1 MATEK
6 TKTTNTVKMEAV
18 RIPYDQL
25 NPTIHTF
32 TVIYNGIRY
41 DIQRGVVVEVPSF
54 VADILRNSKA
64 I

>member
-1 MATEK
+1 MATK
-6 TKTTNTVKMEAV
+6 TNSKTTVQMEAV
-18 RIPYDQL
+18 RIPYDAL

-54 VADILRNSKA
+54 VADILRHSKA

>member
-6 TKTTNTVKMEAV
+6 TKTTNSVKMESV
-18 RIPYDQL
+18 RIPYDPL
-25 NPTIHTF
+25 NPNIHTF
-32 TVIYNGIRY
+32 TVLFNGIRY

-54 VADILRNSKA
+54 VAEILRSSKA